1 MELYLKFYLDL
12 FAVYST
18 VLLFYRNIYFNLNMQ
33 GLLWIVIF
41 VFASTIEGSAG
52 VSTNLIH
59 QLGSNQSIR
68 TLNECS
74 RTNKVHKGHDIIH
87 VQYGHDQLLQF
98 RLSTLHNHA

>member
-1 MELYLKFYLDL
+1 
-12 FAVYST
+12 
-18 VLLFYRNIYFNLNMQ
+18 MQ

-52 VSTNLIH
+52 VSTNPIH
-59 QLGSNQSIR
+59 RLGSNQSIR

-74 RTNKVHKGHDIIH
+74 RTNKVHKRHDTIH

-98 RLSTLHNHA
+98 RLSTLHNHAPRKMHPKTVSMIRKLKIQKKRKQV